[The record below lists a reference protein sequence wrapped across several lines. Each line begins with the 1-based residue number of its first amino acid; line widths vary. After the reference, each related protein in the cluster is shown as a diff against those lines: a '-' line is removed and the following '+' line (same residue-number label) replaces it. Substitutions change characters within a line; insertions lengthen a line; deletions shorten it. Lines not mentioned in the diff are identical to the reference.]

1 MPWGLTN
8 APAVF
13 QQFMNHVLRDFIDK
27 GVIVYIDDIL
37 IYSDTE
43 EEHTELVTK
52 VLEALML
59 AGLCVEL
66 EKMAFHVQKVE
77 FLGYVIGAE
86 GVMISEE
93 VIKQI
98 INWEV
103 PRNVKEVQSFLGFAN
118 FYRRFI
124 KLL

>member
-1 MPWGLTN
+1 MN

-13 QQFMNHVLRDFIDK
+13 QQFMNHVLWDFIDK

-43 EEHTELVTK
+43 EEHTKLVTK
-52 VLEALML
+52 VLETLML
-59 AGLCVEL
+59 AGLCIEL
-66 EKMAFHVQKVE
+66 EKMMFHVQKVE

-86 GVMISEE
+86 GVMMSEE

-98 INWEV
+98 ID
-103 PRNVKEVQSFLGFAN
+103 
-118 FYRRFI
+118 
-124 KLL
+124 